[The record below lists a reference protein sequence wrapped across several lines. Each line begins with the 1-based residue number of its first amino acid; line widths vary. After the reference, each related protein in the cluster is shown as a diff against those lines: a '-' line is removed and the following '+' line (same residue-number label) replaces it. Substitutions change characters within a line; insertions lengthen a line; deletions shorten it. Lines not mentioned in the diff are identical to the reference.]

1 MWHKILAK
9 FGVFAS
15 VTRQRRTGQRWDSL
29 RSAHPTLRVN
39 SEVKL
44 LMFEPPPA
52 SIPPLPLRRDVQFES
67 AGLMCAGWYYVP
79 GDWRPGERRAAVVMA
94 HGWGGVKEMSLAN
107 FAQAF
112 AAAGLVVLVFDY
124 RFLGASQGEPRQ
136 QVIPRQQ
143 RLDYRNAITWISSQP
158 EVDAERIGIWGT
170 SYSGGHVLAVAA
182 EDRRV
187 KAVVAHVPAIDHR
200 DTVLRWLRGGL
211 GRQVMQG
218 AGLIVRQL
226 LQPHRAVT
234 AAIVNTPGRFATLP
248 GDEAYR
254 WQCQAAPHAPAW
266 RNEVTVRSMLA
277 ATRLDVRR
285 YLPRI
290 APTPLLM
297 MIGNRDTYCFSDVQR
312 RAFASAGEPKKLLE
326 CAGGHFDFYDEPGL
340 SQVLPD
346 ETQWFCRHLAA

>member
-1 MWHKILAK
+1 MPETYL
-9 FGVFAS
+9 S
-15 VTRQRRTGQRWDSL
+15 TTN
-29 RSAHPTLRVN
+29 SAPV
-39 SEVKL
+39 
-44 LMFEPPPA
+44 
-52 SIPPLPLRRDVQFES
+52 RRDVQFAS

-79 GDWRPGERRAAVVMA
+79 GDWQPGERRAAVVMA
-94 HGWGGVKEMSLAN
+94 HGWGAVKEMSLAN

-124 RFLGASQGEPRQ
+124 RFLGASQGQPRQ
-136 QVIPRQQ
+136 QIIPRQQ
-143 RLDYRNAITWISSQP
+143 RLDYRNAITWVSSQP

-211 GRQVMQG
+211 GRQVWQG

-234 AAIVNTPGRFATLP
+234 APIINTPGRFATLP
-248 GDEAYR
+248 GEEAYHWLSQR
-254 WQCQAAPHAPAW
+254 SAAAPAW

-277 ATRLDVRR
+277 ATRINLRP

-297 MIGNRDTYCFSDVQR
+297 MVGNRDHYCHTDVQL
-312 RAFASAGEPKKLLE
+312 RAFESAGEPKKLLQ
-326 CAGGHFDFYDEPGL
+326 ADGGHFNFYEEPGL
-340 SQVLPD
+340 SRVLPE
-346 ETQWFCRHLAA
+346 ETEWFCRHLGVAATVGS